1 MARSLLVILALV
13 GVLVAIVPR
22 VSRVD
27 QPPVDALAVASNAV
41 RESGLPFEAPVGLPA
56 GWKATNARYVRA
68 TDDLMTWQA
77 GWTTPGGGFVAIRQ
91 TAVASP
97 SWLRGATSGGTPQ
110 GVLETSGRTWQRLYD
125 PARDRTSLVL
135 TPGSGAAPGAA
146 DPLTTVVTAT
156 AGMEEILAFTNA
168 LRPAPPR

>member
-22 VSRVD
+22 VSGVD

-41 RESGLPFEAPVGLPA
+41 RESGLPFEAPVGLPP
-56 GWKATNARYVRA
+56 GWKATSARYVRA

-77 GWTTPGGGFVAIRQ
+77 GWTTPQGGFVAIRQ

-110 GVLETSGRTWQRLYD
+110 GVLETSGRTWQRFYD
-125 PARDRTSLVL
+125 PTRDRTSLVI
-135 TPGSGAAPGAA
+135 TPRPGSGPSVG
-146 DPLTTVVTAT
+146 PLTTVVTAT

-168 LRPAPPR
+168 LQPAPPS